1 VQTPTFSIVV
11 ETENLANGELSDLE
25 SCLASIVAQDLQ
37 THRPNEVILVDSGQ
51 IDAGILDDI
60 RARYPWI
67 RVHVSSTPL
76 HYYDAKMLGAQLA
89 TGELIA
95 FADSDMVYEKGWLRG
110 QLALFE
116 RQEVDFVS
124 GETRVEISGPYTFS
138 VATTWL
144 FPVTYSPAKEAQSLV
159 ANNATVRR
167 AALLTTPFPSNLPLY
182 RAQIVL
188 HGRLLRRLGKTIVH
202 ARARGFHAPP
212 AGAQEWALRF
222 AISGADSVLAST
234 YDFDN
239 RGGFVQRSTLGR
251 RVNGWWRACARKLGS
266 TMLRTAQAVVSN
278 PARIVYL
285 PIALPIS
292 AAALLLFVGGGLTA
306 VLGSQAAYRRMR
318 AFEIAAGGVHDEER
332 GSMAVS

>member
-144 FPVTYSPAKEAQSLV
+144 FPVTYSPAHCQRPPHEWLELV
-159 ANNATVRR
+159 PRRCCANTASDCGFRISGPDAGASRR
-167 AALLTTPFPSNLPLY
+167 AAHSRRQSSIRREPAESRDRNRSGNGGRCRSPPRSRWQ
-182 RAQIVL
+182 RA
-188 HGRLLRRLGKTIVH
+188 
-202 ARARGFHAPP
+202 
-212 AGAQEWALRF
+212 
-222 AISGADSVLAST
+222 S
-234 YDFDN
+234 
-239 RGGFVQRSTLGR
+239 
-251 RVNGWWRACARKLGS
+251 
-266 TMLRTAQAVVSN
+266 
-278 PARIVYL
+278 
-285 PIALPIS
+285 
-292 AAALLLFVGGGLTA
+292 
-306 VLGSQAAYRRMR
+306 
-318 AFEIAAGGVHDEER
+318 
-332 GSMAVS
+332 